1 MADCEWLKNEP
12 HSFGECEERNLSVRV
27 KSSAWKVE
35 EQRATIIV
43 RSEGDELKF
52 HIPKILGVCKTGVE
66 VNCSVEIYVTD
77 YIDMDIEE
85 EEELLAFTSSMMVY
99 NEDLQTS
106 IVVPAMAILKKN
118 IGGETMLVFGP
129 VKGPILNLNCFTA
142 RQEVNFGVM
151 DTTITINK
159 TLVVMQENLSD
170 DIDMGEGDE
179 PGEDVKPGEDVEP
192 GGGDEPGED
201 VEPGGGDEPGEGVEP
216 GGGDEPGGDVEPGGG
231 VEPGGDVEPGGG
243 DEPGG
248 DVEPGG
254 GVEPGGDVEPG
265 GGVEPGE
272 DNDDYE
278 GDYIGFI
285 PVSDEK
291 INELVAI
298 YEVPTSWNYKVIR
311 CLANCKA
318 WQDEEYPLYGLVGV
332 NNLEAPTNG
341 VIVFKDITHFIKYAD
356 TNEGSEIIIKENGVL
371 AQFFQ
376 NIPNGILA
384 TPKVYAYNP
393 KNYDS
398 VINYSLCDGI
408 FYYYDN
414 SFRLTPNTET
424 YKYFYPLL
432 NRFIKQQFIGYDDDI
447 FKVSFAIS
455 LNEGDKMQ
463 PEDYT
468 NVRAN
473 VDTYLDTS
481 VMHEEI
487 TAVVYK
493 QFTMSSNVIANT
505 ITNSTKC
512 ERTATTGKITIHDLC
527 TPIKRTDGIQKD
539 VLKLGFDNDD
549 FYDFYGGCLP
559 SGTLG
564 GTCKILYY
572 DMIEDNTKEVDGTVY
587 FHDGVLKII
596 CDEEFSILK
605 YWYSKSNCAS
615 AETPYIGITSMSI
628 EFEIQKSLPVYVD
641 LIEN

>member
-52 HIPKILGVCKTGVE
+52 HIPKILGVCKANVE
-66 VNCSVEIYVTD
+66 VNCSVEIFVTD

-170 DIDMGEGDE
+170 DIDMGEEDE

-216 GGGDEPGGDVEPGGG
+216 GGGDEPGEDVEPGEG
-231 VEPGGDVEPGGG
+231 VEPGGG
-243 DEPGG
+243 D
-248 DVEPGG
+248 
-254 GVEPGGDVEPG
+254 
-265 GGVEPGE
+265 
-272 DNDDYE
+272 DDYE

-285 PVSDEK
+285 PVNDDK

-318 WQDEEYPLYGLVGV
+318 WQGEEYPLYGLVGV

-371 AQFFQ
+371 AKFFQ

-398 VINYSLCDGI
+398 VVNYSLCDGI

-414 SFRLTPNTET
+414 SFRLTPNTDT
-424 YKYFYPLL
+424 YKYFYPLI
-432 NRFIKQQFIGYDDDI
+432 NRFIKQQLIGYDDDT

-455 LNEGDKMQ
+455 LNEGDKVQ

-493 QFTMSSNVIANT
+493 QFTMSSNVINNT

-641 LIEN
+641 LIES

>member
-192 GGGDEPGED
+192 GGGDEPGE
-201 VEPGGGDEPGEGVEP
+201 GVEP
-216 GGGDEPGGDVEPGGG
+216 GGGD
-231 VEPGGDVEPGGG
+231 
-243 DEPGG
+243 
-248 DVEPGG
+248 
-254 GVEPGGDVEPG
+254 EPGGDVEPG